1 MKSTKKGNV
10 DTDIVFYL
18 MKRLYKQ
25 EDFDKLV
32 LVSGDGDYRM
42 MVDFLIEE
50 GKFEK
55 ILFPKQR
62 YASSLY
68 KAITRQYFAALSNLG
83 TIKKIGRK

>member
-1 MKSTKKGNV
+1 MQRRFRQIS
-10 DTDIVFYL
+10 
-18 MKRLYKQ
+18 YKQ
-25 EDFDKLV
+25 KDFDKFV

-68 KAITRQYFAALSNLG
+68 KAITRKYFADLSDG
-83 TIKKIGRK
+83 DTRRKISKK